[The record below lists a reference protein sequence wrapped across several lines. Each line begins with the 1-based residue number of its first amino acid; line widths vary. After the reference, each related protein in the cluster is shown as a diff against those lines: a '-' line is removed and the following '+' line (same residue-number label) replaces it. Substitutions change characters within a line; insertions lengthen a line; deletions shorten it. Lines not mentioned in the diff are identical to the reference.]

1 MLSNEELYDL
11 ERAKD
16 RLAEVAMKIK
26 DEEERDKVLSCVYQL
41 GSIIDAADAEARA
54 EIDFPRPGR

>member
-26 DEEERDKVLSCVYQL
+26 DEEERNKVLNTVYEL
-41 GSIIDAADAEARA
+41 GRIIDDAEPNAEA
-54 EIDFPRPGR
+54 EIDFPRPGA